1 MEPLGRIDTTSMTVD
16 ELLQNLTKEEKET
29 LYKSYLNKAN
39 VAAPYYRTT
48 PTTGWVCEIVRQN
61 TGCSSIYDVKTE
73 AELIRC
79 CDAVK
84 NSGKDSGSQYSS
96 PINKYIEAVKDAIKN
111 HYGFYINFVIKRNLN
126 NTAFQTIFYGSP
138 GSGKS
143 FTVKQILALVNNANF
158 FRTTFHP
165 DCDYYSFV
173 GAYKPRKDNKGSIT
187 YDFSPQVFTKA
198 YIKAWENMLNPLN
211 NENGVQ
217 TPEPCVLVIEEINR
231 GNCAQI
237 FGDLFQLLDRDG
249 DGYSEY
255 PIKADEDL
263 MSYVKTN
270 CKNPAAYSNDELRL
284 PPNLYIVATMNT
296 SDQSLFPM
304 DSAFKRRWAWK
315 YVPIDYTNA
324 VSGGFKIT
332 IGGTDYVWHDFL
344 EKINAKIYKVTN
356 SEDKML
362 GNFFIKSSIDEE
374 DFVDKVMFYLWNDV
388 LKLEYA
394 SGNDYFFKKEDDS
407 KFKFSDLYD
416 SNTRTSTLESFMKY
430 LGL

>member
-48 PTTGWVCEIVRQN
+48 PTTSWVCEIVRQN

>member
-1 MEPLGRIDTTSMTVD
+1 MCMTVD
-16 ELLQNLTKEEKET
+16 ELLSKLTPKDKEFIYRKYLVATNLTAQY
-29 LYKSYLNKAN
+29 YKS
-39 VAAPYYRTT
+39 T
-48 PTTGWVCEIVRQN
+48 PKTEWVCDIVKQK
-61 TGCSSIYDVKTE
+61 TGCNSIFEVET
-73 AELIRC
+73 ASELNVC

-84 NSGKDSGSQYSS
+84 NSGKDSGNQYSS
-96 PINKYIEAVKDAIKN
+96 PIKKYIEAIKN
-111 HYGFYINFVIKRNLN
+111 ECSRKQSSIFL
-126 NTAFQTIFYGSP
+126 TALQIVYYGSP
-138 GSGKS
+138 GCGKS
-143 FTVKQILALVNNANF
+143 YEVQKILESIDKTDK

-165 DCDYYSFV
+165 DSDYYSFV
-173 GAYKPRKDNKGSIT
+173 GSYKPKMENNIVT
-187 YDFSPQVFTKA
+187 YDYSPRIFTRA
-198 YIKAWENMLNPLN
+198 YIKAWENILIAKEKNIDK
-211 NENGVQ
+211 
-217 TPEPCVLVIEEINR
+217 PCILIIEEINR

-237 FGDLFQLLDRDG
+237 FGDLFQLLDRDNN
-249 DGYSEY
+249 GYSEY

-263 MSYVKTN
+263 ITYIKNN

-315 YVPIDYTNA
+315 YVPIDYNNQ

-332 IGGTDYVWHDFL
+332 IGGIAYGWHDFL
-344 EKINAKIYKVTN
+344 EKINDKIYKVTN

-374 DFVDKVMFYLWNDV
+374 EFVDKVMFYLWNDV

-394 SGNDYFFKKEDDS
+394 SGNDYFFKKDDKS

-416 SNTRTSTLESFMKY
+416 SNTRTDTLKSFMKY

>member
-1 MEPLGRIDTTSMTVD
+1 MTID
-16 ELLQNLTKEEKET
+16 ELLQKLTKEETET
-29 LYKSYLNKAN
+29 LYKSYLDKAN
-39 VAAPYYRTT
+39 ITAPYYRTT
-48 PTTGWVCEIVRQN
+48 PTTDWVCEIVNQN

-73 AELIRC
+73 AELIKC

-96 PINKYIEAVKDAIKN
+96 PINKYIAAIKFAATN
-111 HYGFYINFVIKRNLN
+111 NYVAPIIKRRLPVL
-126 NTAFQTIFYGSP
+126 QTIFYGSP

-143 FTVKQILALVNNANF
+143 FTVKQILALVNNTNI

-173 GAYKPRKDNKGSIT
+173 GAYKPRKDNNGSIT

-198 YIKAWENMLNPLN
+198 YIQAWENMLNPLN

-217 TPEPCVLVIEEINR
+217 IPEPCVLVIEEINR

-249 DGYSEY
+249 NGYSEY

-270 CKNPAAYSNDELRL
+270 CKNLAAYSNDELRL

-315 YVPIDYTNA
+315 YVPIDYTNS
-324 VSGGFKIT
+324 VSGGFKIK
-332 IGGTDYVWHDFL
+332 IGGKDYGWHDFL
-344 EKINAKIYKVTN
+344 KKINDKIYGATN
-356 SEDKML
+356 SEDKKL

-374 DFVDKVMFYLWNDV
+374 EFVDKVMFYLWNDV

-394 SGNDYFFKKEDDS
+394 SGNDYFLKKEDDS
-407 KFKFSDLYD
+407 KFKFSDLYKLND
-416 SNTRTSTLESFMKY
+416 RTATLKSFMKY

>member
-1 MEPLGRIDTTSMTVD
+1 MANNKKNIAEFSSTDLKTINDIIRNLGKTEREEIFKKKCKNTQYHDGIISKVATKNGSVF
-16 ELLQNLTKEEKET
+16 ELKSVEEIETRYQEVLNDSRNKEKNDQ
-29 LYKSYLNKAN
+29 KSAEGNYF
-39 VAAPYYRTT
+39 PS
-48 PTTGWVCEIVRQN
+48 
-61 TGCSSIYDVKTE
+61 SSIASY
-73 AELIRC
+73 
-79 CDAVK
+79 
-84 NSGKDSGSQYSS
+84 KD
-96 PINKYIEAVKDAIKN
+96 IIIKYAIAKSIEDKLKGISLT
-111 HYGFYINFVIKRNLN
+111 R
-126 NTAFQTIFYGSP
+126 QTIYYGSP
-138 GSGKS
+138 GCGKS
-143 FTVKQILALVNNANF
+143 RKVKDILENIKEDYK

-165 DCDYYSFV
+165 DCDYYNFV
-173 GAYKPRKDNKGSIT
+173 GAYKPRKDNNGSIT

-198 YIKAWENMLNPLN
+198 YIKAWIN
-211 NENGVQ
+211 Q
-217 TPEPCVLVIEEINR
+217 CEPIFLIIEEINR

-324 VSGGFKIT
+324 VSGSFKIK
-332 IGGTDYVWHDFL
+332 IGGKDRGWHDFL
-344 EKINAKIYKVTN
+344 KKINAKIYKVTN